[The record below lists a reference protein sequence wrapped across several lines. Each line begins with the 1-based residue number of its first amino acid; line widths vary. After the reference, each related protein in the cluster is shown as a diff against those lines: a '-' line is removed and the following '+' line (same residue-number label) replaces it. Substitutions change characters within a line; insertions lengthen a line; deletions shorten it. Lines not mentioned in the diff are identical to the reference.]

1 MAGKQDN
8 ISQEAMFSSELRGFL
23 FSHRTVKCTKHNWK
37 LNMLTM
43 KYINPPD
50 SFMQDELGKFLY
62 IVEFSLK
69 FRIFFFFKA
78 AIYTRLSLVTWV
90 VN

>member
-1 MAGKQDN
+1 MAGKQDS
-8 ISQEAMFSSELRGFL
+8 ISQEAMFPSELRGFL

-69 FRIFFFFKA
+69 FRIFFFKA
-78 AIYTRLSLVTWV
+78 AIYTWLSLITWV

>member
-1 MAGKQDN
+1 M
-8 ISQEAMFSSELRGFL
+8 
-23 FSHRTVKCTKHNWK
+23 SHRTVKCTKHNWK

-43 KYINPPD
+43 KYMNPPD

-62 IVEFSLK
+62 IVEFTLKSRGFSRLSLE
-69 FRIFFFFKA
+69 A
-78 AIYTRLSLVTWV
+78 AIYTRLSLVTWF